1 MCFCMCLYV
10 MCICIWVCTY
20 MGLLCVCVCMC
31 IFMCMCMRVP
41 RHICSVHRLEDNFSS
56 YHTYSETSNS
66 ICHAGQQSALPTEHL
81 DVLSIDML
89 LIREGSK
96 LKVTRPS
103 ETTSFLFIS
112 FLSYFVIS
120 IIVRLV

>member
-1 MCFCMCLYV
+1 MHM
-10 MCICIWVCTY
+10 VCTY
-20 MGLLCVCVCMC
+20 VGILCVCVCMC
-31 IFMCMCMRVP
+31 MFMCVP
-41 RHICSVHRLEDNFSS
+41 RHICSVHRLGDSFSF
-56 YHTYSETSNS
+56 YHIYSEASNS

-81 DVLSIDML
+81 DVLSIDMF

-103 ETTSFLFIS
+103 ETTSYL

-120 IIVRLV
+120 IIVRLI